1 MPRIE
6 LYTRQADGSFRFE
19 VIHAGGHVDLE
30 RIADGN
36 LKIGGLF
43 AKHVDKFPP
52 GAKLDGR
59 YSRSAGAGAVSAA
72 STFVFKPDGTFSTTS
87 LGAVTTQQ
95 GVGKSESAAQGTYRL
110 AGNTLDLSSDAG
122 NKKIVAYAYDL
133 GKGDVRLNL
142 DGVFYKKQ

>member
-1 MPRIE
+1 
-6 LYTRQADGSFRFE
+6 
-19 VIHAGGHVDLE
+19 V
-30 RIADGN
+30 
-36 LKIGGLF
+36 K
-43 AKHVDKFPP
+43 
-52 GAKLDGR
+52 
-59 YSRSAGAGAVSAA
+59 
-72 STFVFKPDGTFSTTS
+72 
-87 LGAVTTQQ
+87 TQQ